1 MSDEASGRAS
11 DGDTAENEQPYDWE
25 KCNVRLSITFL
36 PGNGD
41 EGGRQ
46 IIVGCNTHRDP
57 PLIETVREAGLG
69 SMPPVIAGLLE
80 DLKRRLPQR
89 AEMAESRRR
98 AEEAA
103 AERLK
108 LQQQQA
114 KEKIQA
120 PRKRTLT
127 KNDRRRTPSPA
138 PAPEGLQSETLF
150 DLGASSPAE
159 RTDAAELA
167 GSEQP
172 SLFN

>member
-1 MSDEASGRAS
+1 MTRLPGERQTV
-11 DGDTAENEQPYDWE
+11 DTAANEQPYDWD
-25 KCNVRLSITFL
+25 KCTVRLSITFL
-36 PGNGD
+36 PGDGD

-46 IIVGCNTHRDP
+46 IIIGCNTHRDP

-69 SMPPVIAGLLE
+69 GLPPVIAGLLE
-80 DLKRRLPQR
+80 GLKRRLPQR

-120 PRKRTLT
+120 ARQRALA
-127 KNDRRRTPSPA
+127 KNDRHRTTSPA
-138 PAPEGLQSETLF
+138 PAREGAQSETLF
-150 DLGASSPAE
+150 DVGASSPAE
-159 RTDAAELA
+159 RADAAEPA